1 MPSGGMSQLSNLS
14 TEEQIKFSNLLL
26 KLRLLDFVSLTSNYK
41 TMIRVA
47 RVLSRTNLSAKNQ
60 IEDEIHIVEEY
71 FNLSIEEMQNFILS
85 GLSQRDVGGAIY
97 SRGDIEKSLEDLS
110 IFCLSVAID
119 ELDKL
124 SSVDMR
130 KLKEDNL

>member
-1 MPSGGMSQLSNLS
+1 
-14 TEEQIKFSNLLL
+14 
-26 KLRLLDFVSLTSNYK
+26 
-41 TMIRVA
+41 
-47 RVLSRTNLSAKNQ
+47 
-60 IEDEIHIVEEY
+60 
-71 FNLSIEEMQNFILS
+71 MQNFILS